1 MKQNSKIQIF
11 QHNANRNPH
20 CMHTCLDYA
29 IKLKIDFILFQEP
42 YIAKDDI
49 TTISHSAFYCIMPT
63 TQNIRPRVMIFARKQ
78 SRFDFC
84 LRFDICTD
92 SDILIIDIIDKTNSF
107 SETIQLINIYN
118 ERSLK
123 EDCNEYTI
131 KRKLHEIIP
140 DKNAILCGD
149 LNAHHSW
156 WNSTITNPKNANKLI
171 DWLEKYEF
179 DLLNEPDQQTCTRSN
194 TSIIN
199 LTFASKNLNNKLHI
213 FWEISEKNSGSDHM
227 IIQFTIHIDDGNL
240 VENPLYNN

>member
-11 QHNANRNPH
+11 QHNVNRNPH

-29 IKLKIDFILFQEP
+29 IELKIDFILFQEP

-49 TTISHSAFYCIMPT
+49 TTISHFAFYCIMLI

-84 LRFDICTD
+84 LRSDICTD

-123 EDCNEYTI
+123 EDCNEYTVN
-131 KRKLHEIIP
+131 RKLHEIIP
-140 DKNAILCGD
+140 NKNAILCGD
-149 LNAHHSW
+149 LNAYHSW
-156 WNSTITNPKNANKLI
+156 WNSTITNPKNANKLV

-179 DLLNEPDQQTCTRSN
+179 DLLNEPNQ
-194 TSIIN
+194 
-199 LTFASKNLNNKLHI
+199 
-213 FWEISEKNSGSDHM
+213 
-227 IIQFTIHIDDGNL
+227 
-240 VENPLYNN
+240 